1 MHKMMELRDMLCDEL
16 EKFTGVDSLSASHLD
31 TVDKLTHSI
40 KSIDTI
46 IAMEDAGYSSNSYSN
61 ARGRM
66 NARRDSRG
74 RYSGTVYG
82 RYSHDYSGDTKET
95 IEKIE
100 KMLDELKRNA

>member
-1 MHKMMELRDMLCDEL
+1 MHKMMELRDMLCEEL
-16 EKFTGVDSLSASHLD
+16 EKFTDVDKLSASHIEL
-31 TVDKLTHSI
+31 VDKLTHSI

-46 IAMEDAGYSSNSYSN
+46 MAMDGYSSENYSS
-61 ARGRM
+61 ARGR
-66 NARRDSRG
+66 RRDNRG

-100 KMLDELKRNA
+100 QMLDELKRSA

>member
-1 MHKMMELRDMLCDEL
+1 MHKMMELRDMLCEEL
-16 EKFTGVDSLSASHLD
+16 EKFTDVDKLSASHIEL
-31 TVDKLTHSI
+31 VDKLTHSI

-46 IAMEDAGYSSNSYSN
+46 MAMDGYSSENYSRDN
-61 ARGRM
+61 YSSARGR
-66 NARRDSRG
+66 RRDSRG

-100 KMLDELKRNA
+100 QMLDELKRSA